1 MLKLRNHIPIGAP
14 ARREAADGT
23 ESDMR
28 VSLGFVPGWYH
39 QRCGIDFSEKWHKDP
54 YYRYESLKKMKRE
67 LCHTFPMID
76 YWREDYQDDLATLSG
91 CYGAY
96 VIPLAFGFPLI
107 YRKNRWPALDLHKA
121 KLSDEE
127 IDQLDVDK
135 ILQGSFVEELFHQL
149 DIIEKE
155 WGRIHGYLNW
165 QGVLNIAFL
174 LRGEKIFMDF
184 YDKPELAHYLFQ
196 VIAEV
201 IIRLTKKVQKRQRES
216 GFYLNQFCVSNC
228 TLNMISPKSY
238 REFLLPLDMKICQN
252 FERFGFHTCN
262 WNVTPYINEVKKIP
276 KLGYLDMGIMSNLPL
291 EKKEFPDT
299 RRALIYSPERLL
311 NASIEEIKKDMEKI
325 YQELSP
331 CDIVMADIEATTPDN
346 RVKELLEI
354 CAFLEQNKNREQAY
368 SKDTSIV

>member
-1 MLKLRNHIPIGAP
+1 MLQLRNHIPIGAP

-39 QRCGIDFSEKWHKDP
+39 QRCGIVFSEHWHKDP
-54 YYRYESLKKMKRE
+54 YYRYQSLKKMKSK
-67 LCHTFPMID
+67 LCQTFPMVD
-76 YWREDYQDDLATLSG
+76 YWNEDYKDDLATISG

-96 VIPLAFGFPLI
+96 VIPLVFGFPLI
-107 YRKNRWPALDLHKA
+107 YRKNRWPGLDLHKA

-135 ILQGSFVEELFHQL
+135 ILHSSFVEELFHQL

-155 WGRIHGYLNW
+155 WGKIHGYLNW

-174 LRGEKIFMDF
+174 LRGEKIFMDL
-184 YDKPELAHYLFQ
+184 YDKHDLAHHLFQ

-228 TLNMISPKSY
+228 TLNMISPQSY
-238 REFLLPLDMKICQN
+238 RKFLLPLDMKIRQN

-262 WNVTPYINEVKKIP
+262 WNVTPYIEEIKKISE
-276 KLGYLDMGIMSNLPL
+276 LGYLDMGIMSDLIRV
-291 EKKEFPDT
+291 KREFPDT

-311 NASIEEIKKDMEKI
+311 QAPLEEIQGDMEKI
-325 YQELSP
+325 YHELAP
-331 CDIVMADIEATTPDN
+331 CDIVMADIEANTPDD
-346 RVKELLEI
+346 RVKSLLEI
-354 CAFLEQNKNREQAY
+354 CASLELNKY
-368 SKDTSIV
+368 